1 MCHMASS
8 ECTVEWPLVVFPSV
22 TTDIGETKSCRLN
35 TSSHSAEL
43 VRLLKHAVE
52 NDFSFWGI
60 ANLVLQSHILRPS
73 LYIHTGQMHTVKD
86 VDASP
91 RDA

>member
-1 MCHMASS
+1 MCHMACS
-8 ECTVEWPLVVFPSV
+8 ECIIEWPLVVFPSV
-22 TTDIGETKSCRLN
+22 TTDIGKTKSCRLH

-52 NDFSFWGI
+52 TDFSFWGI
-60 ANLVLQSHILRPS
+60 ANLVLQSNILRPS
-73 LYIHTGQMHTVKD
+73 LYIHTGQMHAVKD